1 MVSVADI
8 EPQLVREDVMVF
20 VVGVGVVP
28 ENTDVPD
35 CDMLFSLMV
44 VAFCR
49 MVCVVRRMSCG
60 LSLVAVS
67 VSVACRSFFY
77 FLFSITCAS
86 GAPSQIACLSF
97 LVRNQPK

>member
-28 ENTDVPD
+28 EHTDLPD
-35 CDMLFSLMV
+35 RDTLFSLMV

-49 MVCVVRRMSCG
+49 MVCVVRRMSCE

-67 VSVACRSFFY
+67 VSVACRSF
-77 FLFSITCAS
+77 LFPFQHYLRKWCTF
-86 GAPSQIACLSF
+86 PDRLS
-97 LVRNQPK
+97 

>member
-28 ENTDVPD
+28 EHTDLPD
-35 CDMLFSLMV
+35 RDMLFSLMV

-49 MVCVVRRMSCG
+49 MVCVV
-60 LSLVAVS
+60 L
-67 VSVACRSFFY
+67 
-77 FLFSITCAS
+77 
-86 GAPSQIACLSF
+86 
-97 LVRNQPK
+97 